1 MTGKQIKSL
10 IGIYAASMNIM
21 GILIP
26 VSILAAVAQ
35 AFPDVPMAMVQMI
48 VSIPSILAIAS
59 NFIFAG
65 LSHKLYRK
73 TSIIISTC
81 IFIVGGILPYFFHDN
96 FAWLIVAACCSGFA
110 MGGVQNGTGALVT
123 DEFEGDLRGTAFG
136 LFSVFV
142 GIGGI
147 LFTMVAANLGAQ
159 QWYNAYLAYLVM
171 VPMLILELICMPKGN
186 KEAKPTKGNHIK
198 VPKEVL
204 AIGAIGFFYF
214 ALTQLFNSNEAM
226 LIAERGLGGTV
237 EAGNAASLYNIA
249 GMIGGF
255 LVFPWKK
262 IFKKHTLSV
271 NTVIS
276 TAGCAAMLIASSMLH
291 VSAGAILMSLAYSIY
306 NPIECQFAS
315 EASEPMGMAFNLA
328 IITATQSLG
337 QAFSPMIMGA
347 AAVPFGGGITG
358 QFTAGVIMVA
368 ILAVVTFWYFGKVY
382 KPTKPAT
389 SEAVAE

>member
-81 IFIVGGILPYFFHDN
+81 IFIVGGILLYFFHDN

-142 GIGGI
+142 GIGGRAP
-147 LFTMVAANLGAQ
+147 LQGRPLRVLLGA
-159 QWYNAYLAYLVM
+159 AS
-171 VPMLILELICMPKGN
+171 GN
-186 KEAKPTKGNHIK
+186 CFPH
-198 VPKEVL
+198 
-204 AIGAIGFFYF
+204 
-214 ALTQLFNSNEAM
+214 
-226 LIAERGLGGTV
+226 GGPRR
-237 EAGNAASLYNIA
+237 L
-249 GMIGGF
+249 
-255 LVFPWKK
+255 
-262 IFKKHTLSV
+262 
-271 NTVIS
+271 
-276 TAGCAAMLIASSMLH
+276 
-291 VSAGAILMSLAYSIY
+291 
-306 NPIECQFAS
+306 
-315 EASEPMGMAFNLA
+315 
-328 IITATQSLG
+328 
-337 QAFSPMIMGA
+337 
-347 AAVPFGGGITG
+347 
-358 QFTAGVIMVA
+358 
-368 ILAVVTFWYFGKVY
+368 
-382 KPTKPAT
+382 
-389 SEAVAE
+389 